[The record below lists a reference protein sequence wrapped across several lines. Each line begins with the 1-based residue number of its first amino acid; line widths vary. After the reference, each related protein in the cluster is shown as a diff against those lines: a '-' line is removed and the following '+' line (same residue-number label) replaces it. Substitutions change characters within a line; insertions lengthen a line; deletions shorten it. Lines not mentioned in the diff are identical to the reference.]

1 VQHFFRTIYSQILKR
16 VKRAIGVQLWSV
28 REDVS
33 KDPKAALAK
42 IAKMGYKNV
51 EGFGYSNG
59 KFFGLTADEYLKT
72 MNDNA

>member
-1 VQHFFRTIYSQILKR
+1 
-16 VKRAIGVQLWSV
+16 LWSV

-59 KFFGLTADEYLKT
+59 KFWLDGRRIFKNHE
-72 MNDNA
+72 